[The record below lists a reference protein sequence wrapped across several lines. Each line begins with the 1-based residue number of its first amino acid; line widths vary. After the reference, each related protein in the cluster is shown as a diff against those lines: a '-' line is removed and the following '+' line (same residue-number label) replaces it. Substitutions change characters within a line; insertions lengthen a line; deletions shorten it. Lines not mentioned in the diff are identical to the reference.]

1 MSTHE
6 TRPANEVDARQ
17 LDGTQAGN
25 EAVRVWARSYLGENS
40 VTVPNMMSWTS
51 VAMQQDGQPL
61 IAAGD
66 QYVYWDG
73 TIMRVA
79 EKSAFELVYRPIA

>member
-6 TRPANEVDARQ
+6 TRPANEVEARQ

-25 EAVRVWARSYLGENS
+25 ETVRVWARTYLGENN
-40 VTVPNMMSWTS
+40 VTAPNAMSWTN
-51 VAMQQDGQPL
+51 VVMLQDDQPL
-61 IAAGD
+61 IANGN

-73 TIMRVA
+73 EIMRVA